1 MSAQTLMDCRA
12 VHGVH
17 RDRLIDRHD
26 VVATGVGF
34 RTRNGQ
40 VTDQHVIKVFVAR
53 KLPPELLHPAAAL
66 PSVLS
71 YGGAQVEIDVE
82 ELEAPSVPPQHNA
95 IAVPAPAVPHLAT
108 ERRPVAGGFSLS
120 HYDFPVGT
128 MTVGVLDLIDGWPCM
143 LSCNHVLARLN
154 HGYFGD
160 AALQP
165 ALADGGCYPVE
176 AVGALLR
183 YVHVAMDGKTPNL
196 VDAAIAACLP
206 GEVTN
211 HVHGLGPIVESAG
224 PWTISPG
231 DIVTKVGRTTGLT
244 QGTVY
249 AVDAT
254 VNPNYAKLGFE
265 DQTVLF
271 VDQIMVD
278 IRCGMGDSGS
288 LLVDS
293 RNRAIGMLFGG
304 TKDHTW
310 FNPFT
315 AVEQLLSISLLPSA
329 HVWI

>member
-1 MSAQTLMDCRA
+1 MSAQRLMDCRS
-12 VHGVH
+12 VHWAH
-17 RDRLIDRHD
+17 RDRLIDRRD
-26 VVATGVGF
+26 VVATGVGL

-40 VTDQHVIKVFVAR
+40 PTGQHVIKVFVPR
-53 KLPPELLHPAAAL
+53 KLPAGLLHPAAKL

-71 YGGAQVEIDVE
+71 DGAAQAEIDVE
-82 ELEAPSVPPQHNA
+82 ELEAPSVPPMHNA
-95 IAVPAPAVPHLAT
+95 ITVPSPADPHLAT

-128 MTVGVLDLIDGWPCM
+128 MTVGVLDQIEGWPCM

-154 HGYFGD
+154 HGYRGD
-160 AALQP
+160 AVVQP
-165 ALADGGCYPVE
+165 ALADGGCYPME
-176 AVGALLR
+176 ALGALLR
-183 YVHVAMDGKTPNL
+183 YVHVNMDGTPNV

-244 QGTVY
+244 QGTVF

-254 VNPNYAKLGFE
+254 VNPNYAPLGFKNE
-265 DQTVLF
+265 TVLF

-304 TKDHTW
+304 TKNHTW

-315 AVEQLLSISLLPSA
+315 YVARLLRIGLLPPS